1 MVNSWIDVPRGVRA
15 GEELDAAKLET
26 YLMAHLPDVRG
37 PIAIEQFPRG
47 HSNLTYCLRA
57 GDRELVLRRPP
68 FGAEKIKAGHNMH
81 REFRILS
88 GAITRFGKVPR
99 PLLYCDDLSVIGAPF
114 YIMERVRGVILR
126 ATPPEGLDLKEETM
140 RRLSETFVDTLAEI
154 HGIDYRAAGLGDLA
168 RPEGYVKRQIEG
180 WAERYKNA
188 RTDDI
193 PEIERAIRWL
203 SDNMPSESGA
213 SLIHNDFKY
222 DNLVLDPSD
231 LSGIIA
237 ILDWEMAT
245 IGDPLMDLGST
256 LGYWVDPDDP
266 DELQMIKMCP
276 TTLPGNFSRARIAA
290 RYGEKTGRD
299 VSHML
304 FYYVYGLFKLA
315 VIAQQIYYRYAK
327 GFTKDERFA
336 GMIIAVHLLGKTAC
350 LALDKGRIDRL
361 N

>member
-1 MVNSWIDVPRGVRA
+1 MDNSWIDTPRGVRA
-15 GEELDAAKLET
+15 GEELDASALGA
-26 YLMAHLPDVRG
+26 YLKERIAGVRLPL
-37 PIAIEQFPRG
+37 IIEQFPRG

-99 PLLYCDDLSVIGAPF
+99 PLLYCDDTTVIGAPF
-114 YIMERVRGVILR
+114 YIMERVKGIILR
-126 ATPPEGLDLKEETM
+126 TVPPEGLDLTEDTM
-140 RRLSETFVDTLAEI
+140 RRLSETFIDTLAEI
-154 HGIDYRAAGLGDLA
+154 HGIDYRAAGLEDLA

-180 WAERYKNA
+180 WAERYKNS

-203 SDNMPSESGA
+203 SDNMPKESGA

-222 DNLVLDPSD
+222 DNMVLDPDDPSR
-231 LSGIIA
+231 IVA

-245 IGDPLMDLGST
+245 IGDPLMDLGIT
-256 LGYWVDPDDP
+256 LGYWIDPDDP
-266 DELQMIKMCP
+266 EELQTLKQSP
-276 TTLPGNFSRARIAA
+276 TDLKGNLTRSRLAS
-290 RYGEKTGRD
+290 RYAEKTGRD

-304 FYYVYGLFKLA
+304 FYYVYALFRFA

-327 GFTKDERFA
+327 GFTKDERFSNLIV
-336 GMIIAVHLLGKTAC
+336 GVNLLGKAAS
-350 LALDKGRIDRL
+350 LALEKGRIDRL
-361 N
+361 